1 MGIPTYTRWL
11 CRKYPLI
18 LKQLTTGE
26 GRVNAGDGS
35 VEEEKSSSKVP
46 YVFDNFYIDMNGILH
61 DCAHG
66 QILSTIPRNSDDVF
80 ENLQKYGTYQ
90 IILIGIVIST
100 ALFKR

>member
-18 LKQLTTGE
+18 LKQLPPSDSNTSSTTNEDDNGKK
-26 GRVNAGDGS
+26 RNKPS
-35 VEEEKSSSKVP
+35 

-66 QILSTIPRNSDDVF
+66 QTLGTIPRNSSDVF
-80 ENLQKYGTYQ
+80 ENLQK
-90 IILIGIVIST
+90 
-100 ALFKR
+100 

>member
-18 LKQLTTGE
+18 LKQLSTAE
-26 GRVNAGDGS
+26 ERENAENGASGD
-35 VEEEKSSSKVP
+35 EQKATKQP

-66 QILSTIPRNSDDVF
+66 QILSTIPRNCDDVF
-80 ENLQKYGTYQ
+80 ENLQKYG
-90 IILIGIVIST
+90 L
-100 ALFKR
+100 